1 MFHDI
6 PLSANMSRDQ
16 LMAEIDV
23 DTNLDI
29 AGSFSDEDLLN
40 EAKRRRR
47 NNPEFSEDEEESGDE
62 EPEINLILALKV
74 IRKYAQKSNMSTEIM
89 SLRNIER
96 KIIVEKTVRRNKL
109 KLLHTFHKFIHTGT
123 T

>member
-1 MFHDI
+1 MDI
-6 PLSANMSRDQ
+6 S
-16 LMAEIDV
+16 
-23 DTNLDI
+23 
-29 AGSFSDEDLLN
+29 GSFSDEDLLN

-74 IRKYAQKSNMSTEIM
+74 IRKYAQKSNISTEII

-109 KLLHTFHKFIHTGT
+109 KLLHSSHKFIHTGT
-123 T
+123 K

>member
-1 MFHDI
+1 
-6 PLSANMSRDQ
+6 MSREQ
-16 LMAEIDV
+16 LLAEIDV
-23 DTNLDI
+23 DAHLDI

-89 SLRNIER
+89 SLWNIER
-96 KIIVEKTVRRNKL
+96 KIIVEKNSKKEQTKIT
-109 KLLHTFHKFIHTGT
+109 TFFS
-123 T
+123 

>member
-1 MFHDI
+1 MEDANCYRHADFVKDPVIESVEFDVFHDI
-6 PLSANMSRDQ
+6 PLSANMSREQ
-16 LMAEIDV
+16 LLAEIDV
-23 DTNLDI
+23 DANLDI

-74 IRKYAQKSNMSTEIM
+74 IRKYAQKS
-89 SLRNIER
+89 
-96 KIIVEKTVRRNKL
+96 EK
-109 KLLHTFHKFIHTGT
+109 
-123 T
+123 